1 MRILIVTPDLQYP
14 PARGYQVMA
23 CQHIEKLAACHT
35 IDLVTF
41 GDGSARFPGI
51 DTMRRLCKS
60 VKVIPLPKWRSLLNM
75 SFGLMTDDPL
85 QVRFYRSKRMADAIE
100 ERLRNTSYDVVIFQ
114 MTRMAQY
121 LPRWYRGS
129 AVLNMVDPLVFNYER
144 SLNWRPWYIR
154 TALRLEIKRLKRYEA
169 QQATRFDRVLL
180 NAPADVLDYQGLLK
194 SSCIELAP
202 YGIDVDYFKPDVTR
216 RQPGMIVMSG
226 SMFYA
231 PNADA
236 VIYFCRD
243 IFPLILEQEP
253 TAHLW
258 LVGARPSS
266 EIKRLAKGKNI
277 TVTGYVD
284 DIRPYLNRATVSVC
298 PIRLNV
304 GTQTKVLEA
313 LAMETPVVTTS
324 GGNHG
329 ICADSGTCLYVAD
342 TPLEFADRVV
352 SLLRGH
358 RWKELSEN
366 GRRFVSD
373 HFRWEISAA
382 KLEIILGA
390 LASQTRRTKD

>member
-1 MRILIVTPDLQYP
+1 MRVLIVTPDLQYP

-23 CQHIEKLAACHT
+23 YQHVKKLAARHT

-41 GDGSARFPGI
+41 GDRNAQFPGI
-51 DTMRRLCKS
+51 ETLKRLCNS
-60 VKVIPLPKWRSLLNM
+60 VAVIPLPKWRSVLNM
-75 SFGLMTDDPL
+75 SLGLLTDDPL
-85 QVRFYRSKRMADAIE
+85 QVRFYRSKKMADLIE
-100 ERLRNTSYDVVIFQ
+100 ERLRNTIYDVVIFQ

-121 LPRWYRGS
+121 LPRWYRGA

-144 SLNWRPWYIR
+144 SLIWRPWYIR
-154 TALRLEIKRLKRYEA
+154 ALFQLEIDRLKRYEA
-169 QQATRFDRVLL
+169 QQASRFDSVLL
-180 NAPADVLDYQGLLK
+180 NAQADVRDYQELLK
-194 SSCIELAP
+194 DSSLELAP
-202 YGIDVDYFKPDVTR
+202 YGIDVDYFQPEDIK
-216 RQPGMIVMSG
+216 RQPGMLVMSG

-243 IFPLILEQEP
+243 IFPLILEKEP
-253 TAHLW
+253 SAHLW

-266 EIKRLAKGKNI
+266 EIKKLANGKNI

-284 DIRPYLNRATVSVC
+284 DIRPYLNRSMVSVC

-329 ICADSGTCLYVAD
+329 ICGDSGKGLYVAD

-390 LASQTRRTKD
+390 LAGHTRRTKD